1 MRIRCP
7 RASSVFFAAILAA
20 LSTNA
25 AEPVDFNRDI
35 RPVLSDHC
43 FQCHGPDAATRVSD
57 LRLDRRDKLFGEL
70 ESGEH
75 AVVAGNTDRSE
86 LARRIVAGDPDERM
100 PPPDADR
107 QLDDDQIQLLTRWI
121 KEGAKWQEHWS
132 FAAPLRH
139 AELHVDHPWVRN
151 AIDGFVL
158 DKILAAGMKPSA
170 EASRRTS
177 LRRLSLDLTG
187 LPPTPEALRKFLT
200 DETPQAYERAVD
212 DLLRSPHYGERM
224 ALMWLDA
231 ARYADTS
238 GYQNDGP
245 RTMWRWRDWVIES
258 LNDNKPFDQ
267 FSIEQLA
274 GDLLPNPT
282 LDQRIATGFNRNHRG
297 NAEGGI
303 IPEEYQVEYVVDR
316 VEATSTVWLGLTM
329 GCARC
334 HDHKYDPIQQKDFY
348 GLFAFFNKVPESGRA
363 IKEGNSPP
371 YMLAPTRSQQQQRQQ
386 LKDENRQLDEE
397 WQAIQPTF
405 EKHYTQWQM
414 QPPAVKADWSVDA
427 GLVYYSSLDEVAK
440 EVDEVAK
447 EGKATTSDETRQE
460 PAVVPQGKIG
470 SGVRISGK
478 PMELGDHGDFGYFDE
493 FTLAAWVNPS
503 QPTGTIISRMTPV
516 DRGDGYYVHLESGRV
531 QVNLVKRW
539 LDDSIRVESTTQI
552 PLNVWSHILVAY
564 DGSRVA
570 GGIRIYVNGKL
581 QKQAVHLNGLNQTFA
596 STEPLRIGGGHRDFD
611 GTIDEVR
618 VYDRAVNEDE
628 AVWISESKS
637 IREILPLRDKRSP
650 RQESKL
656 REYYRLMAAPAELR
670 ELYWRG
676 REKRAEEVRF
686 EATLPTVMIMKD
698 EPGVRDTFVLMRGQY
713 DQPGEKVDVSTPA
726 VLPPLPESSPRNRLG
741 LARWLVDSK
750 NPLTARVFVNRVW
763 QMHFGEGLV
772 RTPEDFGVQGARP
785 THAQLLD
792 WLAVD
797 FMESGW
803 DIKRL
808 HKMIVMSAT
817 YRQSSAWTQSAER
830 DVDNRLLAR
839 GPRVRLQ
846 AELIRDQALALGGLL
861 TRQLGGPSVKPYQ
874 PAGLWQEIATVT
886 EYNQS
891 TGSDLYRR
899 SMYTYWKR
907 TVPPPTMMAFDATSR
922 EACVVRRSRTNTPLQ
937 ALALMND
944 VTFVE
949 AARGLAQVVLTGE
962 KQSVDELVAGVF
974 ERATARRPSP
984 RETVV
989 LRRAY
994 GRLMAEYE
1002 EDPDQAKQWLEHG
1015 QLKLPVEHDANQ
1027 LAALATIASMVLNLD
1042 EVITRE

>member
-1 MRIRCP
+1 MRVRCQ
-7 RASSVFFAAILAA
+7 RASIFSLAA
-20 LSTNA
+20 GLFAVLLPQTAAPSLCG

-35 RPVLSDHC
+35 RPILSDHC

-57 LRLDRRDKLFGEL
+57 LRLDQRDDLFKKL
-70 ESGEH
+70 ESGVH
-75 AVVAGNTDRSE
+75 AVTPGNTESSE
-86 LARRIVAGDPDERM
+86 LVRRIHSADPDEKM

-107 QLDDDQIQLLTRWI
+107 QLNTDQVKLLSQWVA
-121 KEGAKWQEHWS
+121 EGAKWREHWS
-132 FAAPLRH
+132 FTQPLRH
-139 AELHVDHPWVRN
+139 AALHADHPWVRN

-158 DKILAAGMKPSA
+158 DKILAADLKPSP
-170 EASRRTS
+170 EANRRTL

-187 LPPTPEALRKFLT
+187 LPPTPDVLRDFLA
-200 DETPQAYERAVD
+200 DDSPESYERALD
-212 DLLRSPHYGERM
+212 ALLRSPHYGERM

-258 LNDNKPFDQ
+258 LNDNKPFDA
-267 FSIEQLA
+267 FTIEQLA
-274 GDLLPNPT
+274 GDLLDSPT

-334 HDHKYDPIQQKDFY
+334 HDHKYDPILQKDFY
-348 GLFAFFNKVPESGRA
+348 GLFAFFNRVPESGRA

-371 YMLAPTRSQQQQRQQ
+371 YLVAPTRTQQQQRQQ
-386 LKDENRQLDEE
+386 LRDEERQLEEE
-397 WQAIQPTF
+397 WRSIQPEF
-405 EKHYTQWQM
+405 KKQFAKWQK
-414 QPPAVKADWSVDA
+414 QPNPSLAEWNVDE
-427 GLVYYSSLDEVAK
+427 GLVYHTALDEI
-440 EVDEVAK
+440 
-447 EGKATTSDETRQE
+447 GIETGEEKPSVTFVPGRVGNGVQVMGE
-460 PAVVPQGKIG
+460 AMAVGDQGN
-470 SGVRISGK
+470 
-478 PMELGDHGDFGYFDE
+478 FGYFDA
-493 FTLAAWVNPS
+493 FTLAAWVNPDKL
-503 QPTGTIISRMTPV
+503 TGTIISRMTPV
-516 DRGDGYYVHLESGRV
+516 YRGDGYYLHLEDGRI

-539 LDDSIRVESTTQI
+539 LDDSIRVESKVSI
-552 PLNVWSHILVAY
+552 PAKTWSHVLVTY

-570 GGIRIYVNGKL
+570 NGIRIYVDGK
-581 QKQAVHLNGLNQTFA
+581 VHEHKVLLDGLNQTFA
-596 STEPLRIGGGHRDFD
+596 STEPLRIGGGHRDFH
-611 GTIDEVR
+611 GSIDELR
-618 VYDRAVNEDE
+618 VYDRAVNANE
-628 AVWISESKS
+628 ALWIAEPATVQ
-637 IREILPLRDKRSP
+637 EIFAMGNRST

-656 REYYRLMAAPAELR
+656 REYYGLLAATPDLRSLVRRRREKIAEL
-670 ELYWRG
+670 
-676 REKRAEEVRF
+676 AVF
-686 EATLPTVMIMKD
+686 EANLPTVMVMQD
-698 EPGVRDTFVLMRGQY
+698 QPGVRETFVLNRGQY
-713 DQPGEKVDVSTPA
+713 DQPGERVDAATPK
-726 VLPPLPESSPRNRLG
+726 VLPPFPATLPRNRLG

-785 THAQLLD
+785 THAELLD
-792 WLAVD
+792 WLAVE

-803 DIKRL
+803 DIKHL
-808 HKMIVMSAT
+808 HKVIVMSAT
-817 YRQSSAWTQSAER
+817 YRQSSAWSESAAH
-830 DVDNRLLAR
+830 DLDNRLLSR

-846 AELIRDQALALGGLL
+846 AEMIRDQALALGGLL
-861 TRQLGGPSVKPYQ
+861 TRRLGGPSVKPYQ

-886 EYNQS
+886 EYEQA

-949 AARGLAQVVLTGE
+949 AARGMAQIVLAG
-962 KQSVDELVAGVF
+962 KDQSPEGLVAGVF
-974 ERATARRPSP
+974 ERATSRRPTQQ
-984 RETVV
+984 ETTV

-994 GRLMAEYE
+994 TRLLAEF
-1002 EDPDQAKQWLEHG
+1002 EDDPERARQWVEHG
-1015 QLKLPVEHDANQ
+1015 QLQLPVKHDVKR
-1027 LAALATIASMVLNLD
+1027 LAALSTVASLVLNLD